1 MIATAGY
8 AMCCVLV
15 YHRASELV
23 AITATLSTLVVVAE
37 SLLNT
42 LRLTPVE
49 RIMVVLPTVLNVGLT
64 WALACRAAQR
74 ADTFSKMQHLELC

>member
-42 LRLTPVE
+42 LRVTPVE
-49 RIMVVLPTVLNVGLT
+49 RIMVILPTVLDVGLT
-64 WALACRAAQR
+64 WSLACRAAQR
-74 ADTFSKMQHLELC
+74 AHTCLESRDLEIC